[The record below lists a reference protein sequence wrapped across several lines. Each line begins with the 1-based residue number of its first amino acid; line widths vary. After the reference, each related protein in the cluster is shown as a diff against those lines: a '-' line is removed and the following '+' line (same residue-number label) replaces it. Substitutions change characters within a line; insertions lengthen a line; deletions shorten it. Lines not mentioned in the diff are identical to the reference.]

1 MEKNTFDFD
10 LRGLNTKIK
19 NHFYYGGYLVDT
31 EITEIQMK
39 SFLKDNEIPLKQLVD
54 EHIKKIRTGNEN

>member
-1 MEKNTFDFD
+1 MIQSLIN
-10 LRGLNTKIK
+10 
-19 NHFYYGGYLVDT
+19 LVDT

-54 EHIKKIRTGNEN
+54 EHIKKIRIGNEN